1 MTELAGG
8 DPRYRDDQ
16 GGADPEV
23 TAALTAF
30 AAGTGSEHA
39 LLTALASAR
48 LLVPVIAVAADE
60 VAGIAADDP
69 AGPAGRTPGPGGE
82 KGSEMAVPAIVGRDG
97 RRALPAFTSL
107 GALQAWQPGAR
118 PVPVPSAGV
127 WQAAVQESQS
137 VIIDIAG
144 PVPVAVEGSR
154 LAALAAGAPVPRMH
168 EDADVQAAVA
178 AAAAAQPPGIR
189 IRLGPADA
197 EADADFTLEL
207 APAGP
212 AAAQPVPA
220 GVADAIAEEVAGR
233 LAGRLGRGIAVIVRR
248 PGAGA

>member
-16 GGADPEV
+16 GGADPAV
-23 TAALTAF
+23 TAELTAF
-30 AAGTGSEHA
+30 AAGSGSEHA
-39 LLTALASAR
+39 VLTALAGSR
-48 LLVPVIAVAADE
+48 LLVPIVAVAADE
-60 VAGIAADDP
+60 
-69 AGPAGRTPGPGGE
+69 PAGRAPGTGPSAGAGAGGE

-97 RRALPAFTSL
+97 RQALPAFTSL
-107 GALQAWQPGAR
+107 AALHAWQPGAR
-118 PVPVPSAGV
+118 PVPVPAAGV
-127 WQAAVQESQS
+127 WQSAVQEAQS

-154 LAALAAGAPVPRMH
+154 LAALAAGAPVPLMH

-189 IRLGPADA
+189 IRLGPPAAD
-197 EADADFTLEL
+197 ADADFTLEL

-212 AAAQPVPA
+212 APAQPVPA
-220 GVADAIAEEVAGR
+220 GAADAIAQEVAER